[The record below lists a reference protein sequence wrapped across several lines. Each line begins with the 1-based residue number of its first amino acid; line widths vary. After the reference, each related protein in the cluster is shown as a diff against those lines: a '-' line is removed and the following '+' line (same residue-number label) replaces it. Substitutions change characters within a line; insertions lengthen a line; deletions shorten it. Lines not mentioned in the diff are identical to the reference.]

1 MKKINL
7 SLDSIEPLFQK
18 IAELT
23 KIQRILISAGA
34 VVAIIALFVMV
45 LYMPSIEKLDHLDN
59 AIRQNKEK
67 LAKTK
72 SDARAYNKF
81 RKKMEDAKERF
92 HKIAQALPN
101 SDEIPSLLTG
111 ISQAGKKAGLTFL
124 LFEPQAEVK
133 KDFYAE
139 LPIKTVLLGSYH
151 DLGMFFDRLAG
162 LSRIVNVTRF
172 SIGASSTPG
181 GPLNIGCTAVTYKF
195 IAKPGAKGK
204 KKR

>member
-18 IAELT
+18 LAEIT

-45 LYMPSIEKLDHLDN
+45 FYMPKLENLDRLGN
-59 AIRQNKEK
+59 NISQNKEK
-67 LAKTK
+67 LVKTK
-72 SDARAYNKF
+72 KNAGDYNKF
-81 RKKMEDAKERF
+81 QKKMEDAKERF
-92 HKIAQALPN
+92 HKISLALPN

-124 LFEPQAEVK
+124 LFAPHSEVK
-133 KDFYAE
+133 KDFYAKIPVKME
-139 LPIKTVLLGSYH
+139 LSGSYN
-151 DLGMFFDRLAG
+151 DLGMFFDSLAG

-172 SIGASSTPG
+172 SIGASKRPG
-181 GPLNIGCTAVTYKF
+181 GPLKISCTALTYKF
-195 IAKPGAKGK
+195 IPQSKTKRK
-204 KKR
+204 KK